1 MSLSVGDACKLQG
14 LKEVKL
20 IAGENGLG
28 RIVKAVGI
36 LDYEIGGCMK
46 EVFRKGDF
54 LVTSL
59 YPIREEPNGLLD
71 VVKELVE
78 IGVCGLAIKNIY
90 FKELSQDVIYYC
102 SHNDFP
108 IFLYPKELYTENIIY
123 DIIKALKNDEDNLY
137 LSSKVHGLLN
147 ANLSEMMVRRVALEI
162 NSTFKENIFVAY
174 MKCHEDP
181 KYIISTINNGPSRDL
196 YSTALL
202 IEHGV
207 LLIISKEDKYINITE
222 VLSKVG
228 MNSGEYVIG
237 TSSGMKS
244 LSKLDQ
250 AIKEAVYAGKVA
262 EAYGCEALSFDHI
275 GLNKVIVPMLES
287 DWLKEYYNSM
297 INPLLEYDKKHET
310 DLVKT
315 ACIYVNNDGDINK
328 TAKALFQHGNTI
340 RYRIKKIKE
349 LLPIEE
355 NISGFYEQLSFM
367 IRVYM
372 VIEHTV

>member
-1 MSLSVGDACKLQG
+1 
-14 LKEVKL
+14 
-20 IAGENGLG
+20 
-28 RIVKAVGI
+28 
-36 LDYEIGGCMK
+36 
-46 EVFRKGDF
+46 
-54 LVTSL
+54 
-59 YPIREEPNGLLD
+59 
-71 VVKELVE
+71 
-78 IGVCGLAIKNIY
+78 
-90 FKELSQDVIYYC
+90 
-102 SHNDFP
+102 
-108 IFLYPKELYTENIIY
+108 
-123 DIIKALKNDEDNLY
+123 
-137 LSSKVHGLLN
+137 
-147 ANLSEMMVRRVALEI
+147 
-162 NSTFKENIFVAY
+162 
-174 MKCHEDP
+174 
-181 KYIISTINNGPSRDL
+181 
-196 YSTALL
+196 L

-228 MNSGEYVIG
+228 INSGEYVIG

-315 ACIYVNNDGDINK
+315 ACIYVNNDGHINK

-367 IRVYM
+367 VRVYM
-372 VIEHTV
+372 VIEYTV